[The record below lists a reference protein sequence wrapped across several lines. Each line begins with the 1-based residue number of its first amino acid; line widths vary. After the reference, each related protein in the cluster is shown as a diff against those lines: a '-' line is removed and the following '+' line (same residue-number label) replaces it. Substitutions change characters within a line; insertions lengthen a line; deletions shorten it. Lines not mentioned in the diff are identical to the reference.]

1 MYDSLSMALKL
12 QSIVEG
18 ICFVLFLLFNTGYSF
33 PMQENVSL
41 VQSSRADTLFL
52 LLLCIL

>member
-1 MYDSLSMALKL
+1 MALKL